1 MPEPNEQ
8 ILAKAQAFFERARS
22 VAQSNNFDYAIDM
35 YLEGLQRAPD
45 AVRQGHMLLRE
56 LALLRQGKGGKK
68 PTMVE
73 KMKRARGKSPLEQM
87 INAEYLFAKDPDNLG
102 YARDI
107 LKAAIAGEHKGTA
120 GWIADLVFHAN
131 NAAEKPS
138 FHTYM
143 LLKDSYKTIG
153 LFDRAIAACQY
164 ASQLKPQDGL
174 LADELKNLTAE
185 LTVAKGKYDQEGDFR
200 KSIKDRESQ
209 EKLQAQQSIV
219 KPEDYRISAIQQARK
234 VFAGDPNLAANIF
247 NLAQALSESQ
257 NEKEDNEAVEL
268 LENAYKTKS
277 DFSFEQRAGMIRIRQ
292 LARKLRQ
299 VMAALE
305 AQPDNVQ
312 AQAAVAELS
321 SRLNNTELEHYR
333 LCVENYPTDVRLQY
347 ECGIRLVRNK
357 QYDEAIPLLQE
368 ARKDPRHR
376 IAAMDK
382 IGLCFFLKGWFADAI
397 DIFTNAMELHQ
408 TTDDGMAKEL
418 RYNLAQSYEQQGQ
431 TDKALEIYR
440 RIAQLDFTYKD
451 VSKRVDNLRKK
462 TTDPS
467 SQ

>member
-1 MPEPNEQ
+1 M
-8 ILAKAQAFFERARS
+8 
-22 VAQSNNFDYAIDM
+22 AQSNNFDYAIDM

-45 AVRQGHMLLRE
+45 AVLQGHMPLHE

-102 YARDI
+102 HARDI
-107 LKAAIAGEHKGTA
+107 LKAAIAGKYKETA
-120 GWIADLVFHAN
+120 GWIADLVFQAN

-143 LLKDSYKTIG
+143 LLKDSYKAIG
-153 LFDRAIAACQY
+153 QFDRAIAACRY
-164 ASQLKPQDGL
+164 GSQLKPQDGL

-185 LTVAKGKYDQEGDFR
+185 LTVARGKYDQEGDFR
-200 KSIKDRESQ
+200 KSIKDRAGQ
-209 EKLQAQQSIV
+209 EKLQAQQSVV

-234 VFAGDPNLAANIF
+234 AFARDPNLAANIF
-247 NLAQALSESQ
+247 NLAQALSESE
-257 NEKEDNEAVEL
+257 NEKQENEAVEL

-277 DFSFEQRAGMIRIRQ
+277 DFSFRQRAGMIRIRQ
-292 LARKLRQ
+292 LARKLRPA
-299 VMAALE
+299 MAALE
-305 AQPDNVQ
+305 AQPDDVQ
-312 AQAAVAELS
+312 AKAAVAELS

-347 ECGIRLVRNK
+347 ECGVRLVRNK

-397 DIFTNAMELHQ
+397 DIFTSALELHQ

-418 RYNLAQSYEQQGQ
+418 RYNLARSYEQQGQ
-431 TDKALEIYR
+431 TEKALEIYR
-440 RIAQLDFTYKD
+440 RIAQLDFAYKD

-462 TTDPS
+462 PTDPT